1 MNKTAIVLV
10 TGVAGSGKTTI
21 GTRLAQR
28 LGWPYFEG
36 DDFHPPANRE
46 RMASGLPLDE
56 SHRAPWLAALRA
68 CMDEVRATGG
78 RAVFSC
84 SALREVHREQLVG
97 GCDDVL
103 LVHLA
108 GDYETIHAR
117 AVQRQGHFF
126 DAALVAS
133 QFEALEP
140 PRDALAIDVR
150 DTPDA
155 IVERIVQRGSGL
167 QKAGIATG

>member
-1 MNKTAIVLV
+1 MSRTRIVLV
-10 TGVAGSGKTTI
+10 TGVAGSGKTTV

-46 RMASGLPLDE
+46 RMARGLPLTEAD
-56 SHRAPWLAALRA
+56 RAPWLEALRA
-68 CMDEVRATGG
+68 RMDEVRAAGG
-78 RAVFSC
+78 RAVLSC
-84 SALREVHREQLVG
+84 SALRETHREQLVG

-126 DAALVAS
+126 DPALVAS
-133 QFEALEP
+133 QFETLEP
-140 PRDALAIDVR
+140 PRDALALDVR
-150 DTPDA
+150 ETPDA
-155 IVERIVQRGSGL
+155 IVERIARALS
-167 QKAGIATG
+167 

>member
-56 SHRAPWLAALRA
+56 FHRAPWLAALRA
-68 CMDEVRATGG
+68 CMDEVRATSG

-103 LVHLA
+103 LV
-108 GDYETIHAR
+108 Y
-117 AVQRQGHFF
+117 
-126 DAALVAS
+126 
-133 QFEALEP
+133 
-140 PRDALAIDVR
+140 
-150 DTPDA
+150 
-155 IVERIVQRGSGL
+155 
-167 QKAGIATG
+167 

>member
-1 MNKTAIVLV
+1 MDKVRTA
-10 TGVAGSGKTTI
+10 
-21 GTRLAQR
+21 
-28 LGWPYFEG
+28 
-36 DDFHPPANRE
+36 
-46 RMASGLPLDE
+46 
-56 SHRAPWLAALRA
+56 
-68 CMDEVRATGG
+68 GG

-103 LVHLA
+103 LVHLV
-108 GDYETIHAR
+108 GDYETIHGR

-126 DAALVAS
+126 DPALIAS

-140 PRDALAIDVR
+140 PRDALTIDVR

-155 IVERIVQRGSGL
+155 IVERIVQAVR
-167 QKAGIATG
+167 KRNEEA

>member
-1 MNKTAIVLV
+1 MSTPAIVLV

-46 RMASGLPLDE
+46 RMARGLPLDD
-56 SHRAPWLAALRA
+56 SDRAPWLAALRE
-68 CMDEVRATGG
+68 CMDEVRAAGG

-84 SALREVHREQLVG
+84 SALREAHRERLVG

-108 GDYETIHAR
+108 GDYDTIHER
-117 AVQRQGHFF
+117 AMQRQGHFF
-126 DAALVAS
+126 DPALVAS
-133 QFEALEP
+133 QFETLEP
-140 PRDALAIDVR
+140 PRDALVIDVR

-155 IVERIVQRGSGL
+155 IVDRIVRALGWRCG
-167 QKAGIATG
+167 